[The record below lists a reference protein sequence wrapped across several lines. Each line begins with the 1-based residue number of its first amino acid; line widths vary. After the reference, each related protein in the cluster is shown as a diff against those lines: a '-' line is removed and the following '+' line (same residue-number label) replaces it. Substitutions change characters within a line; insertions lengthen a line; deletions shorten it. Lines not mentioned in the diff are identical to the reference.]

1 MNNIKQIS
9 ARIVAVFL
17 ATALSVLGA
26 GSIVGVSIWQSAL
39 MAGIGGVATVVERLS
54 RAYLDDGKLT
64 EDEINAAFAGKEM
77 DITEQKPAA
86 KKKI

>member
-1 MNNIKQIS
+1 MINIKQIS
-9 ARIVAVFL
+9 ARILAVFL

-77 DITEQKPAA
+77 DVTEEVVSA
-86 KKKI
+86 KKK

>member
-1 MNNIKQIS
+1 MINVRQIS
-9 ARIVAVFL
+9 ARILAVFL

-77 DITEQKPAA
+77 DVTEETVSA
-86 KKKI
+86 KKK

>member
-77 DITEQKPAA
+77 DITEHKPAS
-86 KKKI
+86 KKKV

>member
-1 MNNIKQIS
+1 MINVKQIS
-9 ARIVAVFL
+9 ARILAVFL

-77 DITEQKPAA
+77 DVTEEKTAA
-86 KKKI
+86 KKKA

>member
-1 MNNIKQIS
+1 MINVKQIS
-9 ARIVAVFL
+9 ARILAVFL

-26 GSIVGVSIWQSAL
+26 GSIVGVEIWQSAL

-77 DITEQKPAA
+77 DVTEEKVSA
-86 KKKI
+86 KKK

>member
-77 DITEQKPAA
+77 DTTEATPAS
-86 KKKI
+86 KKKA

>member
-1 MNNIKQIS
+1 MINIKQIS
-9 ARIVAVFL
+9 ARILAVFL

-77 DITEQKPAA
+77 DVTEETVSA
-86 KKKI
+86 KKK

>member
-1 MNNIKQIS
+1 MINVRQIS
-9 ARIVAVFL
+9 ARILAVFL

-54 RAYLDDGKLT
+54 RAYLDDGNLT

-77 DITEQKPAA
+77 DVTEETVSA
-86 KKKI
+86 KKK